1 MKISYAIKDDK
12 IVGSNNQANSGYA
25 NWLANNEHLEI
36 LEVETEDSLF
46 FSSSNLKVEN
56 GVIVVDT
63 VGIDEREKE
72 SLRQRYK
79 LERNDALLN
88 NTVELDG
95 MIFQT
100 RPSDITNFTVGISK
114 GSIEWVLADNSVAT
128 VTTDQLQSVLDSAQD
143 QAKSIF
149 DDYMTSLKSL

>member
-1 MKISYAIKDDK
+1 MAI
-12 IVGSNNQANSGYA
+12 
-25 NWLANNEHLEI
+25 
-36 LEVETEDSLF
+36 
-46 FSSSNLKVEN
+46 
-56 GVIVVDT
+56 
-63 VGIDEREKE
+63 KE

-79 LERNDALLN
+79 SERDEALYSA
-88 NTVELDG
+88 TVELDG
-95 MIFQT
+95 MVFQT